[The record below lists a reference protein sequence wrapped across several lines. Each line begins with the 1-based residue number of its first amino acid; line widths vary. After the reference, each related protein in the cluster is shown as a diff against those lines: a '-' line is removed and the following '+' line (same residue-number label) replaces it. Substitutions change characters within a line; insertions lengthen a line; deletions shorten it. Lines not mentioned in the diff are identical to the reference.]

1 MSADPPAVKL
11 PAVGMRVHAK
21 VPSTATLSTLMVL
34 ADVFAGRDGH
44 THRIVAV
51 PNQNNMPV
59 YCLLCTHR
67 ACADVGAWLRQ
78 QPPLYA
84 GPLTCLNCL
93 ALDNCTPTINA

>member
-21 VPSTATLSTLMVL
+21 VPSTANLSTLVVL
-34 ADVFAGRDGH
+34 ADVFAGRDGL
-44 THRIVAV
+44 THRIIAAHL
-51 PNQNNMPV
+51 QNKMPV

-67 ACADVGAWLRQ
+67 AANDVGAWLRQ

-93 ALDNCTPTINA
+93 ALDNFTTTTNA

>member
-11 PAVGMRVHAK
+11 PTVWMRVHAK
-21 VPSTATLSTLMVL
+21 VPSTANLSTLVVL

-44 THRIVAV
+44 THRIVAA

-67 ACADVGAWLRQ
+67 AANDVGTWLSRS
-78 QPPLYA
+78 PPRYA

-93 ALDNCTPTINA
+93 ALDNCTPTTNA